1 MSGLTWSHSP
11 SESHRGFA
19 ISEERANQLTHA
31 AAIPLTIIGTVFLV
45 QSAVRHGDPRLINA
59 CVIYGASLIAVYL
72 FSTLSHSFSQG
83 RWLHAFR
90 TLDQVSI
97 FALISGNFTPV
108 GMMVCRDGAWWTIL
122 AAMWTLSTIGI
133 LTKLFITK
141 RENVSV
147 WFYFVLGWLPLLTM
161 GPVSDWFPIAG
172 LLWIIA
178 GGVLYSVG
186 TYFFINDTRLPYFH
200 TVWHVLVVG
209 GSACHF
215 VVIYCYL
222 IPGLA

>member
-1 MSGLTWSHSP
+1 MSGLTWLHTP
-11 SESHRGFA
+11 SESRRGLA

-31 AAIPLTIIGTVFLV
+31 AAVPLTVVGTVLLV
-45 QSAVRHGDPRLINA
+45 QSAVSNGDSRLINA
-59 CVIYGASLIAVYL
+59 CLIYGASLIAVYL

-83 RWLHAFR
+83 RWLHVFR

-108 GMMVCRDGAWWTIL
+108 GMMVCRDGAGWTIL

-141 RENVSV
+141 RENVSF
-147 WFYFVLGWLPLLTM
+147 WFYFVLGWLPLLSM

-178 GGVLYSVG
+178 GAVLYSVG
-186 TYFFINDTRLPYFH
+186 TYFFTNDTRVPYFH

-222 IPGLA
+222 IPGLT